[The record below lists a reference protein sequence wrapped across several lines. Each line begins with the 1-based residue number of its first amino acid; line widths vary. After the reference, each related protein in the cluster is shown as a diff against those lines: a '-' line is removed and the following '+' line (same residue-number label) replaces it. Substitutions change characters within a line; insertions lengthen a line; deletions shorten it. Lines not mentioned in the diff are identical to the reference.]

1 MANRTQVIKQFDQ
14 RRIRSFSI
22 EFKKKIVS
30 QIEKNL
36 ISVGEVA
43 KEYDVSRTSVYKW
56 VYLYSSLYKKG
67 LKQVIQPMSENEKIK
82 KLKAQ
87 IKELEQLVGR
97 KQIEIEL
104 KDKMMDLAED
114 IYDIDFKKK
123 LGSKRSSGS
132 GNTGKDTAGA

>member
-22 EFKKKIVS
+22 EFKKKIVN

-43 KEYDVSRTSVYKW
+43 KEYDVSRTAVYKW

-97 KQIEIEL
+97 KQIEIEF
-104 KDKMMDLAED
+104 KDKMMELAED
-114 IYDIDFKKK
+114 IYGIDFKKK
-123 LGSKRSSGS
+123 LDSKRSSGS